1 MFRLY
6 TSLALA
12 AQIALGSELHRAVPD
27 AQLPRATAEVYPR
40 AAAVAVTVNLGT
52 TYQVMDGFGTSE
64 AFGRATNVY
73 DASATAQT
81 AALDYMFNPTTGAG
95 FSILRNRIGNGN
107 TASDSIEPTAPSS
120 SSATPSYQWDGFD
133 SAQVWLTQKA
143 LTYGVKYIYA
153 DAWGAPYFMKTNNNE
168 GNGGYLCGV
177 TGQSCSSGNW
187 LQAYANFL
195 AQYIKYYQSEGINVT
210 HVGFLNEPEF
220 AASYSSMLSNGQQAA
235 DFIKVLHPTLA
246 SAGLSSVQIACCD
259 SEGWQNQKTMT
270 AAMIS
275 AGVDSEIGII
285 TSHSYTSQPD
295 TAVSTS
301 HKVWMTEYADLN
313 GSWNTNW
320 YSSGIMGEGF
330 YWAQLIYKGIVN
342 AGLSAYIYWEG
353 KCQVIFECF
362 LCLTVSLQARR
373 PDGNTV
379 TPSAR
384 LWAMAQWSRYV
395 RPGAVRTATTS
406 GSSSLLTSAFK
417 NTDGTLS
424 IQVLNTA
431 TSSQAVTIT
440 VSGGSFSSVAAFS
453 STQANGGKPTS
464 LSATLS
470 SGVVSTTVSGSSMT
484 TFVLSGSGGGGGSSS
499 STSISSSTSS
509 TPTVTSP
516 TSTISTPPPPTQTEY
531 GQCGGIGWTG
541 PTSCASPY
549 TCHVLNPYFSQCL

>member
-1 MFRLY
+1 M
-6 TSLALA
+6 
-12 AQIALGSELHRAVPD
+12 VPE
-27 AQLPRATAEVYPR
+27 AQLPRATAEVFSR
-40 AAAVAVTVNLGT
+40 AASVAVTVSLGT

-64 AFGRATNVY
+64 AFGRAENVY
-73 DASATAQT
+73 DASASAQT

-95 FSILRNRIGNGN
+95 FTILRNRIGNGN
-107 TASDSIEPTAPSS
+107 TASDSIEPNAPSS
-120 SSATPSYQWDGFD
+120 SSATPSYQWDGND
-133 SAQVWLTQKA
+133 SGQLWLTQKA
-143 LTYGVKYIYA
+143 LSYGVKYIYA
-153 DAWGAPYFMKTNNNE
+153 DAWGAPYFMKTNDNE

-177 TGQSCSSGNW
+177 TGETCSSGNW

-195 AQYIKYYQSEGINVT
+195 AQYIKYYQSEGITIT
-210 HVGFLNEPEF
+210 HVGFLNEPEY

-285 TSHSYTSQPD
+285 TSHSYTTQPD
-295 TAVSTS
+295 TPISTT

-320 YSSGIMGEGF
+320 YQSGIMGEGF

-342 AGLSAYIYWEG
+342 AGLSAYIYWEETG
-353 KCQVIFECF
+353 VTTNS
-362 LCLTVSLQARR
+362 CLISIN
-373 PDGNTV
+373 GNTV

-395 RPGAVRTATTS
+395 RPGAVRTATSS

-417 NTDGTLS
+417 NTDGTVS
-424 IQVLNTA
+424 VQVLNTA

-440 VSGGSFSSVAAFS
+440 VSGGTFSSVTAFTS
-453 STQANGGKPTS
+453 NQANGGVPS
-464 LSATLS
+464 ALSATLS
-470 SGVVSTTVSGSSMT
+470 SGVISATVSGSSMT
-484 TFVLSGSGGGGGSSS
+484 SFILSGSGGGSGPS
-499 STSISSSTSS
+499 STSASSSPTSVSS
-509 TPTVTSP
+509 TPTP
-516 TSTISTPPPPTQTEY
+516 TTPSTTAPAPSNTQSEWGQVSTCVVKCLPFIY
-531 GQCGGIGWTG
+531 FILQCGGIGWTG
-541 PTSCASPY
+541 PTVCATPY
-549 TCHVLNPYFSQCL
+549 TCHVINPYYSQCF